1 MIPNRT
7 RKLPFLW
14 FVFRYLNRKHL
25 IKEVVYRYMQGFGR
39 KGITGTKKSGVVFL
53 KKVLKAS
60 KSKEKFYQSYGLVK
74 FRPPGLT
81 LF

>member
-1 MIPNRT
+1 
-7 RKLPFLW
+7 
-14 FVFRYLNRKHL
+14 
-25 IKEVVYRYMQGFGR
+25 MQGFGR